1 MATPPGV
8 VTNIIKY
15 NDTTVYNNNS
25 SWTNSAYRII
35 KITKDTS
42 VSPAFYNWFMANTT
56 KMPKLSSVLND
67 NSWADIATAADLG
80 IGQNYWSVGDTKEV
94 TLNGSVGYGG
104 SSYDYDSRVIFD
116 QLKYWVYIIGFD
128 HNSAKEGKG
137 IAFQGFKT
145 AQTDG
150 IDIAVTAANYNSTG
164 SGIVMNNTNTNV
176 GGWTGSAAYK
186 TIMTQWKI
194 SFTPD
199 LQKVIKSTMLSTDDV
214 GNSSTAA
221 SSIKVSTNEVYYL
234 AEYEVFG
241 VNKYANTNEPA
252 QQAQYAYYKAGNSKV
267 KYHSDNT
274 STAAT
279 WWLRS
284 SDRYISGNFCSVG
297 TDGSAVRHSAY
308 ASYGFAPCFKVG
320 IPGKASPT
328 PQSGVTYT
336 TGLNHLSPDMISYIS
351 KCISNNGN
359 ITNETT
365 TIYYD
370 DSDYH
375 HSMISVGDQVTI
387 ALNGTNYI
395 FDVIGF
401 NHDYLADFSAYGT
414 TTRTNMAGITF
425 QMHDCFA
432 TTYKMNSSNTN
443 VGGWKESLM
452 RTSTMPLMKGYM
464 PAEWQAIIK
473 TCRTAS
479 GTGGGST
486 GGQEIVYDDC
496 FLLSEIEIFGYTT
509 NSVSGGLEGVQYAY
523 YKAGNS
529 KIKKRSGSSYEWW
542 ERSPN
547 SGNSAYFCDVNF
559 TGGATKGQAAA
570 SLGVAFAFCV

>member
-1 MATPPGV
+1 
-8 VTNIIKY
+8 
-15 NDTTVYNNNS
+15 
-25 SWTNSAYRII
+25 
-35 KITKDTS
+35 
-42 VSPAFYNWFMANTT
+42 
-56 KMPKLSSVLND
+56 
-67 NSWADIATAADLG
+67 
-80 IGQNYWSVGDTKEV
+80 
-94 TLNGSVGYGG
+94 
-104 SSYDYDSRVIFD
+104 
-116 QLKYWVYIIGFD
+116 
-128 HNSAKEGKG
+128 
-137 IAFQGFKT
+137 
-145 AQTDG
+145 
-150 IDIAVTAANYNSTG
+150 
-164 SGIVMNNTNTNV
+164 MNNTNTNV

-186 TIMTQWKI
+186 TIMTQWKT

-199 LQKVIKSTMLSTDDV
+199 LQKVIKSTMLYTDDV

-221 SSIKVSTNEVYYL
+221 SSIKASTNEVYYL

-241 VNKYANTNEPA
+241 SNGFANTNEPA
-252 QQAQYAYYKAGNSKV
+252 QQAQYAYYATGNSKI
-267 KYHSDNT
+267 KYRSDST
-274 STAAT
+274 TTAAV

-284 SDRYISGNFCSVG
+284 PSRIHSNTFCTVNLSGTSNASLAS
-297 TDGSAVRHSAY
+297 TSIGS
-308 ASYGFAPCFKVG
+308 APCFKVG

-336 TGLNHLSPDMISYIS
+336 TGLNSISPSMISYIS
-351 KCISNNGN
+351 KCISNNVN
-359 ITNETT
+359 ITNITT
-365 TIYYD
+365 SVYYD
-370 DSDYH
+370 DSDNH
-375 HSMISVGDQVTI
+375 HYKISIGDQVTI
-387 ALNGTNYI
+387 ALNGTNYA

-414 TTRTNMAGITF
+414 ATRTNMAGITF

-432 TTYKMNSSNTN
+432 TTYKMNSTNTN
-443 VGGWKESLM
+443 VGGWKDSLM

-464 PAEWQAIIK
+464 PAEWQTIIK

-486 GGQEIVYDDC
+486 SDQEIVYDDC

-509 NSVSGGLEGVQYAY
+509 DSVSAGLEGVQYAY

-542 ERSPN
+542 ERSPV

-559 TGGATKGQAAA
+559 TGGATKGMAAA